1 MTDEYSDPDADQP
14 AERPG
19 ESLYNGMFALD
30 GGNGSTF
37 VNGMS
42 RALGQSAGQIAS
54 QGIEKFIA
62 SISPEAALAVEAT
75 KKASESF
82 QNVSSTVGKIMRIK
96 GRIPN
101 LDPHVYGNDGPLSTT
116 RTGTLFNFLNPLKSY
131 VGGKVFSAVAQQVQ
145 STLSGN
151 GKAAGD
157 GKDDAGDE
165 QPNSETKPPDIGQL
179 AWNALQNAGRDITT
193 FTTPKLTIPTTAL
206 GDNVQVNR
214 AFSIVMDMAPQE
226 TLLRDYRN
234 DVITAFPYR

>member
-1 MTDEYSDPDADQP
+1 MTDNSTDPDEDRT

-30 GGNGSTF
+30 GVSGSSF
-37 VNGMS
+37 ANNMS
-42 RALGQSAGQIAS
+42 RALGQTAG
-54 QGIEKFIA
+54 QGIEKLIE
-62 SISPEAALAVEAT
+62 SINPEAAAALEGL
-75 KKASESF
+75 KKF
-82 QNVSSTVGKIMRIK
+82 QNLSSTVGKIMRIK

-131 VGGKVFSAVAQQVQ
+131 IGGKVFAAMKDGVDSA
-145 STLSGN
+145 LSG
-151 GKAAGD
+151 GKSTTGGNDDTGGDNSGD
-157 GKDDAGDE
+157 GA
-165 QPNSETKPPDIGQL
+165 NKPPDIGQL

-193 FTTPKLTIPTTAL
+193 FTTPKLSIPTTAL

-214 AFSIVMDMAPQE
+214 AFSIVMDMAPAE
-226 TLLRDYRN
+226 TLLRDRRN